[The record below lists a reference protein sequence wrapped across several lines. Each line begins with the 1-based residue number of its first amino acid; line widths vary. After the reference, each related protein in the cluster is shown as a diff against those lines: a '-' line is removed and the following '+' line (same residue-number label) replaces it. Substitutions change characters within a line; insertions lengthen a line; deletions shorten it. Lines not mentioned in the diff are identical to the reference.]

1 MTDNSDQQS
10 NNSKSKIVDV
20 LIYGLFAAYVL
31 IAVGSIYVGILGLL
45 CFPVSLLFA
54 FFLASRRYN
63 WSGAIFFII
72 ICLAISITYEN
83 LSIATG
89 FPFGFY
95 HWSVKYN
102 PGPWIGTVPL
112 LTGIAYCGTGYIS
125 WVMAEIL
132 IGRTESMADKTRNRF
147 ITPFIAAF
155 IMVMWDL
162 GMDPMSSTVS
172 HVWEWTYGGGFFG
185 VPLSN
190 FLGWFLVVWTIYQV
204 FSLFIA
210 YRKMPLVPMR
220 TRKYDYLATIFYV
233 CIGLNDLL
241 PYDLNSKKMVTDNS
255 GKVWAVADIY
265 ESIVIVTLFSMVFVG
280 FLALVRLRNSS
291 YLKISS

>member
-1 MTDNSDQQS
+1 MNFES
-10 NNSKSKIVDV
+10 NNSQSKVV
-20 LIYGLFAAYVL
+20 NGLIYGLFAAYVL
-31 IAVGSIYVGILGLL
+31 IAIASLYIGILGLL

-54 FFLASRRYN
+54 FFLASRRYS
-63 WSGAIFFII
+63 WSGAIFFIL
-72 ICLAISITYEN
+72 ICLAISIAYEN

-95 HWSVKYN
+95 HWSVKLN

-132 IGRTESMADKTRNRF
+132 IGRTEPIADKTRNLF
-147 ITPFIAAF
+147 ITPLIAAF

-162 GMDPMSSTVS
+162 GMDPMSSTVY
-172 HVWEWTYGGGFFG
+172 HVWEWAHGGGFFG

-204 FSLFIA
+204 FSLYIA
-210 YRKMPLVPMR
+210 YRKTPLIPMR
-220 TRKYDYLATIFYV
+220 TRNYDYLATIFYV

-241 PYDLNSKKMVTDNS
+241 PYDLNSKKIVTDNS
-255 GKVWAVADIY
+255 GKVWAVSDIY
-265 ESIVIVTLFSMVFVG
+265 ESILIVTLFTMVFVG
-280 FLALVRLRNSS
+280 VLALVRLRNSS
-291 YLKISS
+291 TSKISS